1 MERFDQLKDIDE
13 KYYCSSYYDVR
24 VSINMVLR
32 FGKIRVGLMKQ
43 ILMVDFGSV
52 LDTGQVED
60 QKMIKY
66 KLIDEKEL

>member
-1 MERFDQLKDIDE
+1 
-13 KYYCSSYYDVR
+13 
-24 VSINMVLR
+24 
-32 FGKIRVGLMKQ
+32 MKQ